1 MRSAITLGIGLLIAA
16 TAPGLHAQRDPLASS
31 NGNSVGD
38 QAGQTA
44 QQPAKPGTPAPAK
57 PAAQTPAKPASQAPA
72 KPAAQAPATQAPA
85 KPAAQTQ
92 AKPAAQVPAKPA
104 TTAASKPAQQAAKP
118 GMPAPAKPATAAQ
131 VKPAAKPAGKPGRKK
146 GAAKAAKAPVEKA
159 AGPAGAPK
167 AAAESEVKAAR
178 RDPFESLLARTQ
190 GGKGT
195 ANLPPGKAGLQVS
208 TLRLDG
214 IVRSPNGMIAVVS
227 NPQSRT
233 YFLRE
238 GDHLYDGSVD
248 KITMDGVSF
257 HEEGKDA
264 FGKPME
270 RQVNKRIYSTSSGEQ
285 Q

>member
-1 MRSAITLGIGLLIAA
+1 M
-16 TAPGLHAQRDPLASS
+16 
-31 NGNSVGD
+31 
-38 QAGQTA
+38 
-44 QQPAKPGTPAPAK
+44 
-57 PAAQTPAKPASQAPA
+57 
-72 KPAAQAPATQAPA
+72 
-85 KPAAQTQ
+85 
-92 AKPAAQVPAKPA
+92 
-104 TTAASKPAQQAAKP
+104 
-118 GMPAPAKPATAAQ
+118 
-131 VKPAAKPAGKPGRKK
+131 
-146 GAAKAAKAPVEKA
+146 
-159 AGPAGAPK
+159 
-167 AAAESEVKAAR
+167 KAAR

-195 ANLPPGKAGLQVS
+195 PNLPPGIHGLQVS

-214 IVRSPNGMIAVVS
+214 IVRAPNGMIAVVS

-238 GDHLYDGSVD
+238 GDHLYDGSVE

-264 FGKPME
+264 FGKPVE